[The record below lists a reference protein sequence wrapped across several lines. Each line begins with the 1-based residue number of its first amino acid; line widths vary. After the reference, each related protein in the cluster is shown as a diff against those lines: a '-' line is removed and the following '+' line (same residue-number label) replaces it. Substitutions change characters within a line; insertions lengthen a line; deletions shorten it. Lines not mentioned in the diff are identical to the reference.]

1 MDAARYA
8 DDYQPEEAATAAARQ
23 RSAEVGATPV
33 SAAEG
38 RLLRSLAAASGAR
51 AAVEVGSGTGV
62 SGLYLVAGLRGDG
75 VLTGLDE
82 EAEHLRLARLAFAE
96 AGVAP
101 ARTRLIGGAAMEV
114 LPRLADAV
122 YDLVHVAGGVSDVAA
137 VVEETAR
144 LLRDG
149 GVLAVTGALGH
160 GRVAD
165 PNARDAGAV
174 GLRAA
179 LAAVHDDSRWS
190 VDLFAV
196 GAGALVAVRR
206 GR

>member
-165 PNARDAGAV
+165 PNARDAAAV

-179 LAAVHDDSRWS
+179 LAAVHDDPRWS
-190 VDLFAV
+190 VSLLAV